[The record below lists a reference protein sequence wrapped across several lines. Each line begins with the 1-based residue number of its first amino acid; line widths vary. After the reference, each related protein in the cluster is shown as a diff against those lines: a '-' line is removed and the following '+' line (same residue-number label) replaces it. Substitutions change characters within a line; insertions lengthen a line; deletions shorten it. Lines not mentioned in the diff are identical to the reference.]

1 VGCHSIRLGSARNF
15 FDAAGSLAL
24 LSSKSSSEAAN
35 SYFFIHIAL
44 HGCLLFVALASARNC
59 SPTLKC
65 TKFDGGTQLNC
76 SVVCIFLVHV
86 ALQDFQFVLASAQA
100 RNYAPMHQLDRDTQ
114 LNFSA
119 VCSFVPCCRGRDG
132 ETPEGGMLVSGW
144 SAVAFRA
151 FRQDDSLS

>member
-1 VGCHSIRLGSARNF
+1 MAS
-15 FDAAGSLAL
+15 
-24 LSSKSSSEAAN
+24 
-35 SYFFIHIAL
+35 
-44 HGCLLFVALASARNC
+44 ASARNY
-59 SPTLKC
+59 SPLLKFN
-65 TKFDGGTQLNC
+65 KLDQDTQLNC

-86 ALQDFQFVLASAQA
+86 SLQDFQFVLASAQA

-132 ETPEGGMLVSGW
+132 ETPEGGMLVSGC